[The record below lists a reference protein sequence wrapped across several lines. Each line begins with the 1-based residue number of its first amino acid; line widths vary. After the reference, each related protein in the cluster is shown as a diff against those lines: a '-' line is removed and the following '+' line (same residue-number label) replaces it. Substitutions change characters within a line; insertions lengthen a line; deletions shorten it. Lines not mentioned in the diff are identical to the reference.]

1 VQIVF
6 EVQRGVREAANV
18 SQEEMTRLCLW
29 MTGNTLNL
37 TTVEMQRLTF
47 QMWRLAR
54 ARTTSTANSSLDT
67 NEGGSCAV

>member
-37 TTVEMQRLTF
+37 TTAEMNRLTF
-47 QMWRLAR
+47 HMWRIAR
-54 ARTTSTANSSLDT
+54 ARTTSTANSSPDT